1 MTVREALCN
10 HWDAM
15 PIVVNGA
22 VYGRFCNDCNKMIEK
37 EGDDGTNT
45 TERLAHH
52 DVLVTVEERGPS
64 GDRPA
69 RD

>member
-1 MTVREALCN
+1 MTVKDALCN

-15 PIVVNGA
+15 DIVVNGA
-22 VYGRFCNDCNKMIEK
+22 VVTRFCNDCNRFIEK
-37 EGDDGTNT
+37 KEGGDANT
-45 TERLAHH
+45 TERVAHH
-52 DVLVTVEERGPS
+52 DVLVTAQERGPS